1 MVESDG
7 QRATNQRKIIHV
19 DCDCFY
25 AAVEMR
31 DDPSLREVPLAV
43 GGNGGRGVV
52 TTCNYRARAFGVRS
66 AMPGGEARRLC
77 PGLVTVPPDMGR
89 YRAVSKQVMAI
100 LRELTDLVE
109 PLSLDEAFLDVSE
122 VEDHKGSAT
131 LMAEYLRKRVKDEV
145 GITISAGVA
154 PNKFLAK
161 IASDWKKPDGL
172 FVIRPD
178 DVADFVREL
187 QVEKLFGV
195 GKVTAGKLHDMGV
208 TTCGDLQTVP
218 VDDLLDRFGK
228 QGYRLREMAFGR
240 DERNVV
246 VSRIAKSVSVERT
259 FSQDLPDKQACESV
273 MASLVA
279 DLNLRLSR
287 KAGRKPIHKLFIKI
301 RYSDFST
308 HTLERVREQIQQ
320 PELADYQPLLD
331 ELVTNTE
338 RPVRLLGLGVRFRN
352 DESPTTQLRLF
363 E

>member
-1 MVESDG
+1 M
-7 QRATNQRKIIHV
+7 AQRKIIHV

-31 DDPSLREVPLAV
+31 DDPSLAEVPLAV
-43 GGNGGRGVV
+43 GGEGGRGVV
-52 TTCNYRARAFGVRS
+52 TTCNYKARAYGVRS

-77 PGLVTVPPDMGR
+77 PGLVTVPPDMAR

-122 VEDHKGSAT
+122 VTDHKGSAT
-131 LMAEYLRKRVKDEV
+131 LMAQYLRQRVKDEV

-172 FVIRPD
+172 FVIRPE
-178 DVADFVREL
+178 DVESFVQDL
-187 QVEKLFGV
+187 KVEKLFGV
-195 GKVTAGKLHDMGV
+195 GQVTASKLHALGAA
-208 TTCGDLQTVP
+208 TCGDLQAVP
-218 VDDLLDRFGK
+218 ADLLLEKFGK
-228 QGYRLREMAFGR
+228 QGYRLREMAYGR
-240 DERNVV
+240 DERDVV

-259 FSQDLPDKQACESV
+259 FSQDLPDKRACESV

-287 KAGRKPIHKLFIKI
+287 KAARKPIHKLFIKI

-308 HTLERVREQIQQ
+308 HTLERVREQIRE
-320 PELADYQPLLD
+320 PAMEDYQPLLD

-338 RPVRLLGLGVRFRN
+338 RPVRLLGLGVRFRS
-352 DESPTTQLRLF
+352 DESPVMQLRLF

>member
-1 MVESDG
+1 M
-7 QRATNQRKIIHV
+7 AQRKIIHV

-43 GGNGGRGVV
+43 GGEGGRGVV
-52 TTCNYRARAFGVRS
+52 TTCNYKARAFGVRS

-77 PGLVTVPPDMGR
+77 PGLVTVPPDMAR

-100 LRELTDLVE
+100 LRDLTDLVE

-122 VEDHKGSAT
+122 VTDHKGSAT
-131 LMAEYLRKRVKDEV
+131 LMAQYLRQRVKDEV

-172 FVIRPD
+172 FVIRPE
-178 DVADFVREL
+178 DVEGFVRDL
-187 QVEKLFGV
+187 KVEKLFGV
-195 GKVTAGKLHDMGV
+195 GQVTAGKLHAMGV
-208 TTCGDLQTVP
+208 ATCGDIQALP
-218 VDDLLDRFGK
+218 PEALLEKFGK

-240 DERNVV
+240 DERDVV

-259 FSQDLPDKQACESV
+259 FSQDLPDKRTCESV

-308 HTLERVREQIQQ
+308 HTLERVRDRIHE
-320 PELADYQPLLD
+320 PGLEDYQPLLD
-331 ELVTNTE
+331 ELVTDTQ

-352 DESPTTQLRLF
+352 DESPVMQLRLF
-363 E
+363 D

>member
-1 MVESDG
+1 MV
-7 QRATNQRKIIHV
+7 QRKIIHV

-31 DDPSLREVPLAV
+31 DDPSLSEVPLAV
-43 GGNGGRGVV
+43 GGEGGRGVV
-52 TTCNYRARAFGVRS
+52 TTCNYKARAYGVRS

-77 PGLVTVPPDMGR
+77 PGLVTVPTDIPR

-109 PLSLDEAFLDVSE
+109 PLSLDEAFLDVSD
-122 VEDHKGSAT
+122 VSDHKGSAT
-131 LMAEYLRKRVKDEV
+131 LMAQYLRRRVKEEV

-172 FVIRPD
+172 FVVRPE
-178 DVADFVREL
+178 DVDGFVQEL
-187 QVEKLFGV
+187 KVEKLFGV
-195 GKVTAGKLHDMGV
+195 GQVTAGKLHGLGV
-208 TTCGDLQTVP
+208 ATCGDLQKIPAEV
-218 VDDLLDRFGK
+218 LLEKFGK

-240 DERNVV
+240 DDREVV

-259 FSQDLPDKQACESV
+259 FSQDLPDKRACESV

-279 DLNLRLSR
+279 DLNLRLGR
-287 KAGRKPIHKLFIKI
+287 KAAGKPIHKLFIKI

-308 HTLERVREQIQQ
+308 HTLERVREQIRE
-320 PELADYQPLLD
+320 PVMEDYQPLLD
-331 ELVTNTE
+331 ELITDAG
-338 RPVRLLGLGVRFRN
+338 RPVRLLGLGVRFRS
-352 DESPTTQLRLF
+352 DDSPVMQLRLF
-363 E
+363 D

>member
-1 MVESDG
+1 M
-7 QRATNQRKIIHV
+7 TQRKIIHV

-43 GGNGGRGVV
+43 GGEGGRGVV

-77 PGLVTVPPDMGR
+77 PGLVFVPLDMAR
-89 YRAVSKQVMAI
+89 YRAVSQQVMAI

-122 VEDHKGSAT
+122 VTDHKGSAT
-131 LMAEYLRKRVKDEV
+131 LMAQYLRQRVRDEV

-154 PNKFLAK
+154 PSKFLAK

-172 FVIRPD
+172 FVIRPE
-178 DVADFVREL
+178 DVQGFVKDL
-187 QVEKLFGV
+187 PVEKLFGV
-195 GKVTAGKLHDMGV
+195 GQVTAGKLHALGAS
-208 TTCGDLQTVP
+208 TCGDLQRIGPEVLTE
-218 VDDLLDRFGK
+218 RFGK
-228 QGYRLREMAFGR
+228 QGYRLYEMAHGR
-240 DERNVV
+240 DNREVV
-246 VSRIAKSVSVERT
+246 VARVAKSLSVERT
-259 FSQDLPDKQACESV
+259 FSQDLPDKHACETV

-287 KAGRKPIHKLFIKI
+287 KARHKPIHKLFVKI

-308 HTLERVREQIQQ
+308 HTLERVRDQVQEPGI
-320 PELADYQPLLD
+320 EDYGPLLD
-331 ELVTNTE
+331 ELVTDAS

-352 DESPTTQLRLF
+352 DDAPTLQLRLF
-363 E
+363 D